1 MRKMAMI
8 GAVTSVFAA
17 IGLLGA
23 APAQAQSDGFTITTG
38 GLLERGQINTS
49 TVVAS
54 QPSGEFD
61 GWTCTVSAIDN
72 NNLSIH
78 RNDLLVSSTLEG
90 QPTQTVTVVDI
101 EGAVGSSGIKD
112 ADGPL
117 TLGENITVSVLFRN
131 TDASDNGAIDPGT
144 GTTFPPN
151 TGTFSAQIEVF
162 FECEAPPPPTTPPP
176 TTTPPPPTEPPVLR
190 FDFLGPVCEGNFP
203 FINYSVSGDVDPA
216 DTATIV
222 ISDVNGNVVQTLVDQ
237 PLSGRVIWPGASV
250 NPPDWPGWVLEGGV
264 WVEDPTD
271 DVLREDLIFTV
282 SVNPE
287 ASETVAYPPATS
299 ACADPPDGTPT
310 TPAPTAPPTTTR
322 TPTPTLPVTG
332 GGDATTNGLLL
343 GLLLLSAGGSIF
355 LAVRRRPG

>member
-23 APAQAQSDGFTITTG
+23 APAQAQADGFTITTG
-38 GLLERGQINTS
+38 GLLLRGEIGSSQ
-49 TVVAS
+49 VVAS
-54 QPSGEFD
+54 QSSGEFE
-61 GWTCTVSAIDN
+61 GSTCSVSAIDN

-78 RNDLLVSSTLEG
+78 QNDLLVSSG
-90 QPTQTVTVVDI
+90 GQTVTVVDI

-117 TLGENITVSVLFRN
+117 TLGPTITVSVLFQN
-131 TDASDNGAIDPGT
+131 TDASDNGAIDPET
-144 GTTFPPN
+144 ETTFPPN

-162 FECEAPPPPTTPPP
+162 FECQPTVTTTSTPPTTPPAP
-176 TTTPPPPTEPPVLR
+176 TPPPSLQ

-203 FINYSVSGDVDPA
+203 FINYAVSGDVDIER
-216 DTATIV
+216 DGATIV
-222 ISDVNGNVVQTLVDQ
+222 ISDVNGNVVQTLVGQ

-250 NPPDWPGWVLEGGV
+250 DPPDWPGWVLEDGV

-271 DVLREDLIFTV
+271 DVLREDLTVTV

-287 ASETVAYPPATS
+287 ASDTVAYPPATS

-310 TPAPTAPPTTTR
+310 TPAPTTAPPTTTR

-332 GGDATTNGLLL
+332 GGGTTTNGLLL
-343 GLLLLSAGGSIF
+343 GVLLLSAGGSIF

>member
-8 GAVTSVFAA
+8 GAVTSVVAA

-23 APAQAQSDGFTITTG
+23 APAQAQADGFTITTG
-38 GLLERGQINTS
+38 GLLLRGEIGSSQ
-49 TVVAS
+49 VVAQQS
-54 QPSGEFD
+54 SGEFE
-61 GWTCTVSAIDN
+61 GSTCSVSAIDN
-72 NNLSIH
+72 NNQSIH
-78 RNDLLVSSTLEG
+78 QNDLLVSSG
-90 QPTQTVTVVDI
+90 GQTVTVVDI

-117 TLGENITVSVLFRN
+117 TLGPTVTVSVLFQN
-131 TDASDNGAIDPGT
+131 TDASDNAAIDPET

-162 FECEAPPPPTTPPP
+162 FECQPAVTTTAPPTTPPP
-176 TTTPPPPTEPPVLR
+176 PPVLQ

-203 FINYSVSGDVDPA
+203 FINYAVSGDVDPT

-222 ISDVNGNVVQTLVDQ
+222 ISDVNGTVVQTLTGQ

-271 DVLREDLIFTV
+271 DVLREDLTITV

-287 ASETVAYPPATS
+287 ASDTVAYPPATS

-310 TPAPTAPPTTTR
+310 TPAPTTAPP
-322 TPTPTLPVTG
+322 PTSPNPSPTLPVTG

>member
-17 IGLLGA
+17 IGLLGSA
-23 APAQAQSDGFTITTG
+23 AVQAQTDSFTITTG
-38 GLLERGQINTS
+38 GLLLRGEIGSSQ
-49 TVVAS
+49 VVATQS
-54 QPSGEFD
+54 SGEFD
-61 GWTCTVSAIDN
+61 GSTCSVSAVDN

-78 RNDLLVSSTLEG
+78 RNDLLVSSG
-90 QPTQTVTVVDI
+90 GQTVTVVDI

-117 TLGENITVSVLFRN
+117 TLGPTITVSVLFQN

-162 FECEAPPPPTTPPP
+162 FECQPTD
-176 TTTPPPPTEPPVLR
+176 TTTSPPPTEPPVLR

-203 FINYSVSGDVDPA
+203 FINYSVTGDVDVERDA
-216 DTATIV
+216 ATIV
-222 ISDVNGNVVQTLVDQ
+222 ISDVNGNVVQTLVGQ

-310 TPAPTAPPTTTR
+310 TPAPTTAPPTTTR